1 MAYQIPFSALTTE
14 ELEWRLVLEAY
25 LQREDLARID
35 LLILSRC
42 CNRNALT
49 VARLA
54 RRRGIPVIYEI
65 DDDLLQ
71 PPLDEEWGRRYH
83 QSFRPQLIKRIM
95 DEAALIK
102 AGSKELAE
110 RLRNKGYQAVYLPYA
125 VELQPF
131 APETEEAPLRI
142 GYFGTRHHRSDIE
155 TIFPA
160 LIEVREALGEH
171 VAFEFV
177 GCYPER
183 WRQLKT
189 VAIRPTISEYGEFI
203 KALANFGWSLGL
215 APLRSHSFN
224 EAKSDSKFRD
234 LSAAGIVGIYANLP
248 PYRGT
253 VLSGVNGW
261 LCGAEP
267 EAWYRCIMEALGT
280 SRRPMV
286 ENARKQLMEQNA
298 PFEVARQWLM
308 LFRKLL
314 SF

>member
-1 MAYQIPFSALTTE
+1 M
-14 ELEWRLVLEAY
+14 
-25 LQREDLARID
+25 
-35 LLILSRC
+35 
-42 CNRNALT
+42 
-49 VARLA
+49 ARLA
-54 RRRGIPVIYEI
+54 RRRGIPIIYEI

-71 PPLDEEWGRRYH
+71 PPLDEEWGRRYL

-95 DEAALIK
+95 DEADLIK

-110 RLRNKGYQAVYLPYA
+110 RLLNKGYHAVYLPYA

-131 APETEEAPLRI
+131 APETAGSPLRI

-155 TIFPA
+155 IIFPA
-160 LIEVREALGEH
+160 LLKVRQTLGEQ
-171 VAFEFV
+171 VAFEFI

-183 WRQLKT
+183 WRQLET
-189 VAIRPTISEYGEFI
+189 VAIRPAISDYGGFI
-203 KALANFGWSLGL
+203 KALAIFGWSLGL

-234 LSAAGIVGIYANLP
+234 LSAAGIVGIYADLP

-261 LCGAEP
+261 LCAKGSEK
-267 EAWYRCIMEALGT
+267 WYRCIMEALGT
-280 SRRPMV
+280 SRQSMV
-286 ENARKQLMEQNA
+286 ENARKQLVEQNA
-298 PFEVARQWLM
+298 PSEVARQWLM